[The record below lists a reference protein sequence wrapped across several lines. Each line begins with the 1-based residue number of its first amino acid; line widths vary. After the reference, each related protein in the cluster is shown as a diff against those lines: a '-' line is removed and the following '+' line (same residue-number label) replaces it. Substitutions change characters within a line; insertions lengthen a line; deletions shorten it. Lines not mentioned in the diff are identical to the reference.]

1 MQFNLVNNKE
11 MLVFLCIGV
20 QDGAVAEQSA
30 VSGVHAQ
37 VHVVH
42 AAQSSVYLEPHSEER
57 SALAFVFSKRLSFLQ
72 R

>member
-20 QDGAVAEQSA
+20 QDGAVVLQSA
-30 VSGVHAQ
+30 VLGVRAQ
-37 VHVVH
+37 VHVGH
-42 AAQSSVYLEPHSEER
+42 AAQSSGYLEPRWEER
-57 SALAFVFSKRLSFLQ
+57 NAAFVFSKRLSFLQ

>member
-20 QDGAVAEQSA
+20 QDGAVAWQSA
-30 VSGVHAQ
+30 VSGVRARG
-37 VHVVH
+37 H
-42 AAQSSVYLEPHSEER
+42 AAQSSGYLEPHWEER
-57 SALAFVFSKRLSFLQ
+57 SAAFVFSKRLSFLQ